1 MQLLQFRLIYQ
12 GVTDR
17 LGIIVSAPS
26 DFDKSVFFVKM
37 FCRFVI
43 TSDFKKYVSN
53 PVFTAFIK
61 EIVHKAVRRSLLSVS
76 RQDGY
81 TVKFAFVRYA
91 LTADISFRSVI
102 VFITDKRA
110 DRTFGEYLRFDAA
123 ACPRYGKAFFFN
135 NPDITT

>member
-26 DFDKSVFFVKM
+26 DFDESVLFVKM
-37 FCRFVI
+37 FCRFVV
-43 TSDFKKYVSN
+43 TADFKKYVSD

-61 EIVHKAVRRSLLSVS
+61 KIVHKAVRRSLLSVS

-81 TVKFAFVRYA
+81 AVKFAFVRYA
-91 LTADISFRSVI
+91 LTAYISYRSVI
-102 VFITDKRA
+102 VFITDKRT
-110 DRTFGEYLRFDAA
+110 DRTFGEYLRFDTA
-123 ACPRYGKAFFFN
+123 ACPRYGKAFFFDH
-135 NPDITT
+135 PDITA